1 MSATHVRVRVGEEHY
16 ALPIE
21 EVTEVSE
28 LPVRT
33 PVPEAP
39 STVLGV
45 ASLRGQV
52 IPVADRAA
60 ILGVGR
66 SEHPDRM
73 VVAKVGGHRAGLA
86 VDAVTDVGV
95 LPTASEPAG
104 GRHLAG
110 AALVEGDLVGLLAV
124 GSVLDAIGGGRG

>member
-1 MSATHVRVRVGEEHY
+1 VSASHVRVRVGEEHY

-28 LPVRT
+28 LPART
-33 PVPEAP
+33 PVPGAP
-39 STVLGV
+39 SSVLGV

-52 IPVADRAA
+52 LPVADLAA

-73 VVAKVGGHRAGLA
+73 VVAQVGGRRAGLA
-86 VDAVTDVGV
+86 VDAVTDVGI
-95 LPTASEPAG
+95 LPAASEPAG
-104 GRHLAG
+104 GPHLTG
-110 AALVEGDLVGLLAV
+110 ATLVEGELIGLLAV
-124 GSVLDAIGGGRG
+124 SSVLEAIGGDPE

>member
-52 IPVADRAA
+52 IPVADLAA

-66 SEHPDRM
+66 SERPGRM
-73 VVAKVGGHRAGLA
+73 VVAQVGGHRAGLA

>member
-33 PVPEAP
+33 PVPGAP

-52 IPVADRAA
+52 IPVADLSA
-60 ILGVGR
+60 ILGLGR
-66 SEHPDRM
+66 SERPARM
-73 VVAKVGGHRAGLA
+73 VVAQVGGQRAGLA
-86 VDAVTDVGV
+86 VDAVTDVGA
-95 LPTASEPAG
+95 LPAASEPAG
-104 GRHLAG
+104 GRHLTG